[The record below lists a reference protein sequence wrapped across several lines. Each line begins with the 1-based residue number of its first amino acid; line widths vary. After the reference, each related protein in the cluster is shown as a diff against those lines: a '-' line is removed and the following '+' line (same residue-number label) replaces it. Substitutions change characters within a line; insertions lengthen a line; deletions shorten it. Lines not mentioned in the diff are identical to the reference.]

1 VRLATEHLGR
11 LFRSQPGRR
20 LPKQR
25 QELMLIFS
33 HIQFAQHPSDWVPG
47 SSPCVS
53 TAGLGGGRHTLNT
66 RGSSWPTAP
75 SRQCAGIISWPVG
88 NGSQ

>member
-1 VRLATEHLGR
+1 

-33 HIQFAQHPSDWVPG
+33 HI
-47 SSPCVS
+47 SPPNIGASPFPEV
-53 TAGLGGGRHTLNT
+53 RF
-66 RGSSWPTAP
+66 
-75 SRQCAGIISWPVG
+75 V
-88 NGSQ
+88 